1 MHVVVRGSTLLNGFS
16 RSEVTVSDIEP
27 YHEVILMS
35 VSGSMKGVVIVS
47 EILANVGFS
56 LSSSSPDDVGQI
68 VYFDVVESEG
78 AKAKWEAR
86 TPPVVIGMQ

>member
-1 MHVVVRGSTLLNGFS
+1 
-16 RSEVTVSDIEP
+16 
-27 YHEVILMS
+27 
-35 VSGSMKGVVIVS
+35 MKGVVIVS
-47 EILANVGFS
+47 EILADVGFS
-56 LSSSSPDDVGQI
+56 LSSSSPEDVGQI